1 MEVERLAIPDVLVLH
16 APKRGDHRGFFSETF
31 RQDVFAREGVD
42 VAFVQDHFSFSA
54 ARGVVRGMHWQT
66 QPAAQAKLVRCF
78 KGAILDV
85 VVDIRKG
92 SPTYGR
98 HVSAELTADNWAQ
111 IFVPVGF
118 AHGFCTLTE
127 NCEVFYKVTAPY
139 APQCEGGL
147 RWNDPG
153 LGIDWPIRPAEA
165 TLSARDL
172 EWPDFK
178 TFISPFA
185 LS

>member
-1 MEVERLAIPDVLVLH
+1 MDVERLAIPDVLVLH

-42 VAFVQDHFSFSA
+42 VRFVQDNFSFSA

-98 HVSAELTADNWAQ
+98 HVSAELSADNWAQ

-139 APQCEGGL
+139 APECEGGL

-153 LGIDWPIRPAEA
+153 LGIDWPVRPSEA

-172 EWPDFK
+172 DWPDFA
-178 TFISPFA
+178 TFASPFA